1 MNILLQFGI
10 LELVVTEDIIVTF
23 LGEINK
29 FMETENTTANT
40 SYDSEKFKR
49 REIMRN
55 EYRRMQIEM
64 NQIISQKSDEI
75 AARWIEEL
83 KDSK

>member
-1 MNILLQFGI
+1 M
-10 LELVVTEDIIVTF
+10 V

-40 SYDSEKFKR
+40 NYDSEKFKR
-49 REIMRN
+49 RDIMRN
-55 EYRRMQIEM
+55 EYRRMRNEM
-64 NQIISQKSDEI
+64 NQIISQKADEI

-83 KDSK
+83 KETK

>member
-1 MNILLQFGI
+1 
-10 LELVVTEDIIVTF
+10 
-23 LGEINK
+23 
-29 FMETENTTANT
+29 METQNTT

>member
-1 MNILLQFGI
+1 
-10 LELVVTEDIIVTF
+10 VTEDIIAMV

-40 SYDSEKFKR
+40 NYDSEKFKR
-49 REIMRN
+49 RDIMRN

-64 NQIISQKSDEI
+64 NQIISQKADEI

-83 KDSK
+83 KETK

>member
-1 MNILLQFGI
+1 M
-10 LELVVTEDIIVTF
+10 TEDIIVTA
-23 LGEINK
+23 LGEINN
-29 FMETENTTANT
+29 FMDTQTTTTN
-40 SYDSEKFKR
+40 YDSEKLKR
-49 REIMRN
+49 REIVRN

-64 NQIISQKSDEI
+64 NQIISQKADEL

>member
-1 MNILLQFGI
+1 M
-10 LELVVTEDIIVTF
+10 VDIIVTV

-40 SYDSEKFKR
+40 NYDSEKFKR
-49 REIMRN
+49 RDIMRN
-55 EYRRMQIEM
+55 EYRRMRNEM
-64 NQIISQKSDEI
+64 NQIIYKKADEI

-83 KDSK
+83 KETK

>member
-1 MNILLQFGI
+1 
-10 LELVVTEDIIVTF
+10 
-23 LGEINK
+23 
-29 FMETENTTANT
+29 METQNTT

-64 NQIISQKSDEI
+64 NQTISQKSDEI

>member
-1 MNILLQFGI
+1 M
-10 LELVVTEDIIVTF
+10 ELVVTEDIIAMV

-40 SYDSEKFKR
+40 NYDSEKFKR
-49 REIMRN
+49 RDIMRN
-55 EYRRMQIEM
+55 EYRRMRNEM
-64 NQIISQKSDEI
+64 NQIISKKADEI

-83 KDSK
+83 KETK

>member
-1 MNILLQFGI
+1 M
-10 LELVVTEDIIVTF
+10 TEDIIYLV

-40 SYDSEKFKR
+40 NYDSEKFKR
-49 REIMRN
+49 RDIMRN
-55 EYRRMQIEM
+55 EYRRMRNEM
-64 NQIISQKSDEI
+64 NQIISKKADEI

-83 KDSK
+83 KETK

>member
-1 MNILLQFGI
+1 MDTQ
-10 LELVVTEDIIVTF
+10 
-23 LGEINK
+23 
-29 FMETENTTANT
+29 NTTN
-40 SYDSEKFKR
+40 YDSEKFKR
-49 REIMRN
+49 RDIMRN

-64 NQIISQKSDEI
+64 NQTISQKADEI